1 MEALSFVIIVLLLF
15 VLAIVLAMPVI
26 IGVPFYSLVWAKFR
40 GSTLLFTLLPN
51 KRLVLWPAD
60 VKSSLLKSGNK
71 FFLNM
76 PDALYSFYGMPA
88 AIAYY
93 KYGAILPPQNII
105 YSTKMREL
113 GFRNHG
119 EVELALTKLNEW
131 KKSLIEQL
139 NDVKKQLNSLK
150 HVLSEDSL
158 FTLSDVEL
166 LNREH
171 FPSELRDLFKKH
183 VGVKLPKNIKY
194 VIESVGEGEWRLDAG
209 EHGAYL
215 FKQADDGV
223 VGVYRDLSDKG
234 GDREKLAELE
244 TREQELSSELSQVEE
259 QLQALQN
266 IPLEES
272 GILRIQDIFNFLSKN
287 LSTDVIFSL
296 FERYIAEEL
305 RGRRDYLATFAQM
318 LPYIVTLLIVG
329 AVAYTIVVQNNGG
342 GGLVSGIKMP
352 QIIPSP

>member
-1 MEALSFVIIVLLLF
+1 MLF
-15 VLAIVLAMPVI
+15 R
-26 IGVPFYSLVWAKFR
+26 S
-40 GSTLLFTLLPN
+40 
-51 KRLVLWPAD
+51 
-60 VKSSLLKSGNK
+60 
-71 FFLNM
+71 
-76 PDALYSFYGMPA
+76 
-88 AIAYY
+88 
-93 KYGAILPPQNII
+93 
-105 YSTKMREL
+105 
-113 GFRNHG
+113 
-119 EVELALTKLNEW
+119 
-131 KKSLIEQL
+131 
-139 NDVKKQLNSLK
+139 
-150 HVLSEDSL
+150 
-158 FTLSDVEL
+158 
-166 LNREH
+166 
-171 FPSELRDLFKKH
+171 
-183 VGVKLPKNIKY
+183 
-194 VIESVGEGEWRLDAG
+194 
-209 EHGAYL
+209 
-215 FKQADDGV
+215 